1 MKQYRIA
8 RFYGSRCMA
17 TMYGDTEDAGSQQR
31 IFDRNAVTYAY
42 ESYHITINTDLPG
55 TLWRSVS
62 WSLIHLRRQLCLEY
76 RCSRRRQLGST
87 LCAARTG

>member
-42 ESYHITINTDLPG
+42 ESYHYD
-55 TLWRSVS
+55 
-62 WSLIHLRRQLCLEY
+62 Q
-76 RCSRRRQLGST
+76 
-87 LCAARTG
+87 